1 MKIGN
6 TQIQIG
12 VSVGPVGPV
21 GPVGIKAKEVHKRE

>member
-21 GPVGIKAKEVHKRE
+21 GIKAKEVHKRE